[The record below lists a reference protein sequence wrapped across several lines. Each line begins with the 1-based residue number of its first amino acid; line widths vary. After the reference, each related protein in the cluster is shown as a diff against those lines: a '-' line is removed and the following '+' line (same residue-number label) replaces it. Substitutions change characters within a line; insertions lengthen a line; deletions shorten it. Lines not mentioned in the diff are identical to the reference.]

1 MTGYVKD
8 FHSNK
13 TMSFKASYNKL
24 LKKYIK
30 IWERVSN
37 LMNIKFDSEPVY
49 GDKGRYTKTKIKPYG
64 DNVYT
69 NFQGNKIPKEN
80 ASCKCSSLIMLD
92 SAIGVNKS
100 YYFQTLVDERKYE
113 ITWNKGENLITHD
126 LDWWAW

>member
-49 GDKGRYTKTKIKPYG
+49 GDKGRYTKTNIKPYG

-92 SAIGVNKS
+92 SASGVNKS

-126 LDWWAW
+126 LD

>member
-1 MTGYVKD
+1 MIGYVKD

-37 LMNIKFDSEPVY
+37 LLNIKFDSEPVY
-49 GDKGRYTKTKIKPYG
+49 GDNDIYTKTKIKPYG
-64 DNVYT
+64 DNVCT

-92 SAIGVNKS
+92 SAIGANKS
-100 YYFQTLVDERKYE
+100 YYLQTLVDEPKYE

-126 LDWWAW
+126 LD

>member
-8 FHSNK
+8 FHSN
-13 TMSFKASYNKL
+13 NKL

-37 LMNIKFDSEPVY
+37 LMNIKFDTEPVY

-80 ASCKCSSLIMLD
+80 ASCKYSSLIMLD

-113 ITWNKGENLITHD
+113 VTWNKGENLITHD
-126 LDWWAW
+126 LD